1 MLTLRYPEPM
11 EVFQEEWMLEHG
23 VDNRTIMN
31 ILIKEAIRKRYD
43 PKYVLNEDIVL
54 LIFKHLNKPIFGDDD
69 DKAMFFISLVDAIKL
84 TIEYFLTHFDKL
96 ERFSHDPV
104 VDRIIAGTMVIK

>member
-31 ILIKEAIRKRYD
+31 ILIKESIKKRYD
-43 PKYVLNEDIVL
+43 PKYVLTEDIIFI
-54 LIFKHLNKPIFGDDD
+54 IFKHLNRPVFSNDD
-69 DKAMFFISLVDAIKL
+69 DKALFFTCLVDAIRL
-84 TIEYFLTHFDKL
+84 TIEYFLTHFEKL
-96 ERFSHDPV
+96 ERFQDDPK